1 MKALAWDLKQL
12 SHRCREGSR
21 APQMD
26 RHRKLQLSARQLE
39 DELGFRRMHADSL
52 KPKHAQALVDL
63 WKRQPTVSDATI
75 ENRLAALRW
84 WAEKVGKTNIIPR
97 HNAEL
102 GIAASRVG
110 ETTSNKAR
118 TLSEVNLQRIRSLFD
133 QSDLAC
139 RGC

>member
-21 APQMD
+21 ATQMD
-26 RHRKLQLSARQLE
+26 RHRMLQLAARQLE
-39 DELGFRRMHADSL
+39 GELGFRRMRGDSL
-52 KPKHAQALVDL
+52 KQKHVQALVDL

-84 WAEKVGKTNIIPR
+84 WAEKAGKANIIPR
-97 HNAEL
+97 HNAQF

-110 ETTSNKAR
+110 ETASNKAR
-118 TLSEVNLQRIRSLFD
+118 TLSEVNLQRIRCPMSE
-133 QSDLAC
+133 
-139 RGC
+139 RV